1 MLKPKMRQTHHDNE
15 GSKIIMYRITLYV
28 LGISCL
34 ENFYSIEREIKG
46 FGGVISFKSSLPKG
60 KLVIEFKP
68 SQISSRQIV

>member
-34 ENFYSIEREIKG
+34 EKFYSIEREIKG
-46 FGGVISFKSSLPKG
+46 FGGVISFQ
-60 KLVIEFKP
+60 EFIAKREV
-68 SQISSRQIV
+68 SH